1 VSREI
6 KFRARNA
13 ELPPCW
19 IYGYFVNANDCCYMV
34 NDTGRFKVVA
44 GTECQFTGLH
54 DRNGR
59 EIYEGD
65 IVRTLICFGPA
76 GEEYR
81 NIAVKYD
88 NLGQISIQLWVFND
102 KRVHWPEVIGNI
114 HEHPHMLEE
123 VH

>member
-1 VSREI
+1 MVGGDVVSREI

-19 IYGYFVNANDCCYMV
+19 IYGYFVNAKNCCYIV

-54 DRNGR
+54 DKNGK

-65 IVRTLICFGPA
+65 ICNIENSVETISWNQEFCRWDTEQRDGL
-76 GEEYR
+76 EEAWE
-81 NIAVKYD
+81 I
-88 NLGQISIQLWVFND
+88 
-102 KRVHWPEVIGNI
+102 EVIGNI
-114 HEHPHMLEE
+114 HEHPRLLHE
-123 VH
+123 VPA